1 MGKNKTEK
9 DLVQRQRKNKKKNL
23 KMDLCQ
29 VSQLLWLASSF
40 PIQKDI

>member
-29 VSQLLWLASSF
+29 VSQLL
-40 PIQKDI
+40 